1 MLWRALEEKWER
13 QGFVVKSPTPDR
25 ELKKL
30 YEIFADFNSES
41 EGVTEQDYVEC
52 RELIQQ
58 HVQIKRRNILNRAV
72 SVFDEDFK

>member
-30 YEIFADFNSES
+30 YELFADFNKDS

-52 RELIQQ
+52 REMI
-58 HVQIKRRNILNRAV
+58 
-72 SVFDEDFK
+72 